1 MKFTLW
7 QDRKRLTCQLASW
20 PRAAAGLLALSALWN
35 VAQAARISRL
45 EVARLEMVSQL
56 LQTEKDRRSCNGHIE
71 CPCTIKT
78 CIGARCPDCRFYD
91 RVLEKLE
98 KMTIQ
103 AEPEQKSVAAQTA
116 TFGVVDAYLYI
127 GECTVTSY
135 CPCAEC
141 CGQWAD
147 GLTATGIPAV
157 PGVVAVDP
165 EVIPLGSTVVI
176 GGQRYLAA
184 DTGVTGMAVD
194 VCAAEHREAEDFG
207 VQTMAVWV
215 ETEGG

>member
-7 QDRKRLTCQLASW
+7 QDRKRLTCQH
-20 PRAAAGLLALSALWN
+20 AATGLLALSLLWN
-35 VAQAARISRL
+35 TAQTARISRL
-45 EVARLEMVSQL
+45 EVSRLEMAAQL
-56 LQTEKDRRSCNGHIE
+56 LQTEKDR
-71 CPCTIKT
+71 
-78 CIGARCPDCRFYD
+78 D
-91 RVLEKLE
+91 RALKKLE

-103 AEPEQKSVAAQTA
+103 SEQLNTAPVAYE
-116 TFGVVDAYLYI
+116 VVESYRYI
-127 GECTVTSY
+127 GECTITSY
-135 CPCAEC
+135 CPCEEC

-184 DTGVTGMAVD
+184 DTGVAGMAVD
-194 VCAAEHREAEDFG
+194 VCAAEHQEAEDFG
-207 VQTMAVWV
+207 VQTLAVWV
-215 ETEGG
+215 EMEGG